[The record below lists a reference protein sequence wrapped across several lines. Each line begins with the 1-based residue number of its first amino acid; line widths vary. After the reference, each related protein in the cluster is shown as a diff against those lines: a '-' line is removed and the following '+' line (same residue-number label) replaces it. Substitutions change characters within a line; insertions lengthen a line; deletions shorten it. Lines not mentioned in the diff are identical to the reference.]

1 MAKLEIDLKQVE
13 KLAGKGLTLDEIAL
27 AIGISI
33 RTLHRRKSQMA
44 EVALAIKKGRV
55 KSREDVANALYE
67 ECMKGNLG
75 AIIWFEK
82 TRFGI
87 SDKVNSD
94 SELTITIK
102 REGEKPNANDLDL
115 TEPPPIPELG
125 EE

>member
-1 MAKLEIDLKQVE
+1 MAKIEIDLKKAE
-13 KLAGKGLTLDEIAL
+13 ELAGRGLTLDEIAL
-27 AIGISI
+27 SLGVSI
-33 RTLHRRKSQMA
+33 RTLHRRKSLTA
-44 EVALAIKKGRV
+44 ELALAIKKGRV
-55 KSREDVANALYE
+55 KTRVDVANALYE

-87 SDKVNSD
+87 SDKVSSD

-115 TEPPPIPELG
+115 TEAPPIPELG